1 MYKVHILNCYQV
13 EGIGQYR
20 RIQREPHRSS
30 FLSSLVKIQE
40 MNCSNVLITF
50 VEFQVTETIEVEKY
64 LNDIRYNMPDLVEEH
79 NIFVSPYQSAWSKV
93 IGTGS
98 YVFGILVSVIIFKFA
113 KGEIKEQNKTVINML
128 LVFAYLLV
136 NN

>member
-1 MYKVHILNCYQV
+1 MNGSNI
-13 EGIGQYR
+13 
-20 RIQREPHRSS
+20 SS
-30 FLSSLVKIQE
+30 I
-40 MNCSNVLITF
+40 F
-50 VEFQVTETIEVEKY
+50 VEFEGTEMIEVETY
-64 LNDIRYNMPDLVEEH
+64 LNDTRHNVPDLVMEH

-98 YVFGILVSVIIFKFA
+98 YIFGILASATIFSFV
-113 KGEIKEQNKTVINML
+113 KGEVKEQNKTVINML